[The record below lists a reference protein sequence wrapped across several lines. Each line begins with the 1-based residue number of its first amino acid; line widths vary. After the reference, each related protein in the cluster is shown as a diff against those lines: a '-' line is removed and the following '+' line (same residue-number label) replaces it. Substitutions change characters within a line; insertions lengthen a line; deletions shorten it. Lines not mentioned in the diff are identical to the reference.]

1 MKLFMKIIKWLFLII
16 IGLMIMISYCI
27 IFYRIIAGDIS
38 VSDVIDCVAALCGT
52 FVITILYL
60 PLARA
65 EILGEEN
72 KWKR

>member
-38 VSDVIDCVAALCGT
+38 VSDVIYCVAALCGT

>member
-27 IFYRIIAGDIS
+27 IFYRIITGDIS
-38 VSDVIDCVAALCGT
+38 VSNVIDCVASLCGT
-52 FVITILYL
+52 FFITILYL

-65 EILGEEN
+65 EILGDEN
-72 KWKR
+72 K

>member
-27 IFYRIIAGDIS
+27 IFYRIIAGNIS
-38 VSDVIDCVAALCGT
+38 VSDVIYCVAALCGT

-72 KWKR
+72 K

>member
-27 IFYRIIAGDIS
+27 IFYRIIAGNIS
-38 VSDVIDCVAALCGT
+38 VSDVIYCVAALCGT